1 MTHEKAY
8 DKAYDLY
15 HTYMKQHIE
24 GFNFF
29 LVISGLLINALI
41 DFFDKQYSASVL
53 FVLCGFEI
61 LVSLVFFLLDVRS
74 TKYMKAAKN
83 VLKQIESEMCK
94 NGACKIGAVLA
105 NDLERQKINA
115 KFRMTYVFRVVYL
128 TFLFA
133 AIGLILYTMLF

>member
-41 DFFDKQYSASVL
+41 DIFDKQYSASVL
-53 FVLCGFEI
+53 FMLCGFEI
-61 LVSLVFFLLDVRS
+61 LISLVFFLLDVRS
-74 TKYMKAAKN
+74 TKYMKAAKI
-83 VLKQIESEMCK
+83 VLKRIESEMCE
-94 NGACKIGAVLA
+94 NGVCKIGAVLA

-115 KFRMTYVFRVVYL
+115 KFRMTYVFRVVYIA
-128 TFLFA
+128 FIFA
-133 AIGLILYTMLF
+133 AIGLILYAMLF